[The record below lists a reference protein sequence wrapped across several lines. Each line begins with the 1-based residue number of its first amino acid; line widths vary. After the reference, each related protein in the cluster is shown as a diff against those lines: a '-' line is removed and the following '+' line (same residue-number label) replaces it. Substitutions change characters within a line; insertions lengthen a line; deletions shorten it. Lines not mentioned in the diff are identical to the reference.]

1 MSELV
6 NLGYNNTVL
15 QKRVVAIIGYGPTAA
30 KRLKEQARKEN
41 KLIDATCGR
50 KTRTVIITDS
60 NHVILSSVHP
70 ETLSQRLNK

>member
-15 QKRVVAIIGYGPTAA
+15 QKRVVAIVGYGSTAT

-41 KLIDATCGR
+41 RLIDATCGR

-70 ETLSQRLNK
+70 ETLSQRFNK